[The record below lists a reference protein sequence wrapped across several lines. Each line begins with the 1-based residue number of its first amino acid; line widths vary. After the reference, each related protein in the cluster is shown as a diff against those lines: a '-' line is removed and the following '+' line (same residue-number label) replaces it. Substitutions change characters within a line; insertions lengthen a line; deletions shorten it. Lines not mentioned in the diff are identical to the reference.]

1 MSQSSCL
8 DTEGEPVMRRREF
21 ISLLGAAVFWPAGV
35 QAQVDRQV
43 RRVGVLSGAYENDPE
58 ILRTMIGPFQEELKK
73 LGWEQGRNLHV
84 DYGWEVVEVERARST
99 AAEILRL
106 APDVVLTIGT
116 PETRAWQRLN
126 STVPVVF
133 TVVSEPVTQGFVAS
147 LGYPGGN
154 MTGFSNLEPTVGAK
168 WLELLKEVAPRVTH
182 VEVIVNPE
190 AFPFSVNFSRS
201 AEAAAPKFLVEV
213 VMAPVHDTAEIEA
226 IMSNLGGRSD
236 AGLIFPVDP
245 FTYLHR
251 KLIVELAARY
261 RLPAIHGFREFPADG
276 ALISYGADQAD
287 VHRKAAA
294 YVDRILR
301 GEKAGNLPIQQ
312 PTKFELVVNLKTA
325 KALGLTL
332 PPTLLARADEVIE

>member
-8 DTEGEPVMRRREF
+8 DTEGKPVMRRREF

-43 RRVGVLSGAYENDPE
+43 RRVGVLSSDRENDPGA
-58 ILRTMIGPFQEELKK
+58 LRTFIGPFQEELKK

-84 DYGWEVVEVERARST
+84 DYGWEVVEVV

-106 APDVVLTIGT
+106 APDVILAIGT
-116 PETRAWQRLN
+116 PALRLLQGLN

-133 TVVSEPVTQGFVAS
+133 TIVSEPDSQGFVQS
-147 LGYPGGN
+147 LAHPGGYV
-154 MTGFSNLEPTVGAK
+154 TGFTNLEPTVGAK
-168 WLELLKEVAPRVTH
+168 WLELLKEIAPRVTH
-182 VEVIVNPE
+182 VAVIVNPRV
-190 AFPFSVNFSRS
+190 FPFSVNFSRS
-201 AEAAAPKFLVEV
+201 AEAVAPKFSMEA
-213 VMAPVHDTAEIEA
+213 VMVPVHEPAEIEA
-226 IMSNLGGRSD
+226 IMTALGGRSD

-245 FTYLHR
+245 FTNKHR
-251 KLIVELAARY
+251 KLIVALAARY
-261 RLPAIHGFREFPADG
+261 QLPTIHGFREFPEDG

-287 VHRKAAA
+287 VHRKAAT

-301 GEKAGNLPIQQ
+301 GEKAGNLPVQQ

-325 KALGLTL
+325 KALGLTV

>member
-8 DTEGEPVMRRREF
+8 DMEGELVMRRREF

-43 RRVGVLSGAYENDPE
+43 RRVGVLSGAHENDPE

-106 APDVVLTIGT
+106 APDVMLAIGT
-116 PETRAWQRLN
+116 PALAALQGLN

-133 TVVSEPVTQGFVAS
+133 TVVSEPVSQGFVQS
-147 LGYPGGN
+147 LAHPGGHV
-154 MTGFSNLEPTVGAK
+154 TGFTNLEPTVGAK
-168 WLELLKEVAPRVTH
+168 WLELLKEIAPRVTH
-182 VEVIVNPE
+182 VAVIVNPRV
-190 AFPFSVNFSRS
+190 FPFSLNFSRS
-201 AEAAAPKFLVEV
+201 AEAVASKFSMEA
-213 VMAPVHDTAEIEA
+213 VMVPVHEPAEIEA
-226 IMSNLGGRSD
+226 IMTSLGGRSD

-245 FTYLHR
+245 FTYRHR
-251 KLIVELAARY
+251 KLIVALAARY

-301 GEKAGNLPIQQ
+301 GEKAGNLPVQQ

-325 KALGLTL
+325 KALGLTV